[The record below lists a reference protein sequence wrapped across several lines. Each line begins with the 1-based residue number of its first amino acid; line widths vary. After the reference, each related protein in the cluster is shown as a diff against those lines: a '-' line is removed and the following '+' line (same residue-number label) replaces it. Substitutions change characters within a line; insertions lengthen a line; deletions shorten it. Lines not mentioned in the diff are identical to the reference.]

1 MKTLPLKLVAL
12 LLLMWL
18 GMLAYWMFVPHRWQ
32 APTPQAAAAG
42 LTAAT
47 ELPYT
52 VFTASDYAEQLLR
65 PVFVP
70 GRRPVAIAA
79 ETVSPDAP
87 VDMRLLGVYG
97 SVEEGGVLV
106 GAEDGV
112 RRVAVGQT
120 LQGMTLMRIEGGNAF
135 FLVNG
140 AERAVPLRPQPR
152 FADKPPPPAE
162 TDRKDAIVFPGLG
175 PVR

>member
-47 ELPYT
+47 ELPHT

-87 VDMRLLGVYG
+87 VNMRYWACMARLRR
-97 SVEEGGVLV
+97 EGFWSALKMVFV
-106 GAEDGV
+106 VWRSA
-112 RRVAVGQT
+112 RPC
-120 LQGMTLMRIEGGNAF
+120 
-135 FLVNG
+135 
-140 AERAVPLRPQPR
+140 RA
-152 FADKPPPPAE
+152 
-162 TDRKDAIVFPGLG
+162 
-175 PVR
+175 